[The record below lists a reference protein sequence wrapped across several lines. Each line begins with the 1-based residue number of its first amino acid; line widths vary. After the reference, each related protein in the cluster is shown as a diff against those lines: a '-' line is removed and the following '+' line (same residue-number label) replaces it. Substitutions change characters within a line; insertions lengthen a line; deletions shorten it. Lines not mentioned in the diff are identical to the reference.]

1 VFEKILVAIDSREQR
16 RGPLTYASQLAK
28 GFTIPV
34 VLLQI
39 SPNDGVPGVRPASDL
54 AEPAA
59 RLSADQVPVESMTET
74 GKDGDDVLCTA
85 EQYGCELIVMSPH
98 LGTRNDKGLGSV
110 TTQTLRGTQVP
121 LLLVPPGHSHSIRNI
136 VVSLDG
142 SALAEVALPYT
153 EEIAR
158 RLGVPICLARAYQPW
173 MMTMAGIE
181 GYAYPG
187 STDLVTAETEAI
199 DYLRVVASRL
209 APVGQPVDCQAL
221 KGTPAK
227 VIVGLAAHT
236 PGSLITLTTHGRSG
250 LARWLL
256 GSVTEE
262 MARSTSNP
270 ILIIPHKFGFKYA
283 QGVTELL
290 QQTPL
295 FARLRE
301 KELKELSQ
309 VARIRTFASG
319 DEIVRE
325 GDEGNEF
332 FIVSSGRVDVIKNAA
347 TPEEF
352 KMGIL
357 GPGDF
362 FGELSLLDDEPRSAT
377 VRAAGDVECVS
388 INRVDFTEHLNKHPQ
403 TAVMMLPALARRL
416 RRATGQSVGG

>member
-1 VFEKILVAIDSREQR
+1 MFQKILVAIHSREQR

-34 VLLQI
+34 VLLQV
-39 SPNDGVPGVRPASDL
+39 SPNDGVPSVRQASDL
-54 AEPAA
+54 TEPAA
-59 RLSADQVPVESMTET
+59 RLSADHIPVQSVTET
-74 GKDGDDVLCTA
+74 GKDGEDVLCTA
-85 EQYGCELIVMSPH
+85 EQYGCELIVMPPQ
-98 LGTRNDKGLGSV
+98 LGTNGNGLSSV
-110 TTQTLRGTQVP
+110 AAQTLRSTQVP
-121 LLLVPPGHSHSIRNI
+121 LLLVPPGSASIRNI
-136 VVSLDG
+136 IVSLDG
-142 SALAEVALPYT
+142 SALAEVALPYA

-187 STDLVTAETEAI
+187 STDLVAAETEAI
-199 DYLRVVASRL
+199 DYLRGVASRL
-209 APVGQPVDCQAL
+209 AALGQPVDCQAL
-221 KGTPAK
+221 KGSPAK
-227 VIVGLAAHT
+227 GIVGLAART
-236 PGSLITLTTHGRSG
+236 PGSVTTLTTHGRSG

-283 QGVTELL
+283 QGVTELV

-301 KELKELSQ
+301 KELNELSQ

-319 DEIVRE
+319 DLIVRE
-325 GDEGNEF
+325 GDEGDEF
-332 FIVSSGRVDVIKNAA
+332 FIVSSGRVDVIKNVA

-352 KMGIL
+352 RMGIL
-357 GPGDF
+357 GAGDF

-388 INRVDFTEHLNKHPQ
+388 INRVDFMDHLNKHPQ
-403 TAVMMLPALARRL
+403 TAAMMLPALARRL
-416 RRATGQSVGG
+416 RRATGHSVGE